1 MTLKSIFCPQVV
13 AAHWNLA
20 RDLIELMETRLTVD
34 WLRIRPPGL
43 AQFSCISPGMVT
55 LFVLETLVKQRST
68 EALVRL
74 LAKWDCLTCLE
85 TESGKEKRDT
95 ILLSV
100 LECLAET
107 NVTPE
112 TLEMMVRTS
121 EVMLSS
127 VQAESNLAVRRRQEA
142 ISNVTLILM
151 LNNNLPGPRLYRR
164 YREVR
169 SCGHELERPVV
180 RGLVTLLAHHRNNM
194 VREAAQVYN
203 SGVR

>member
-1 MTLKSIFCPQVV
+1 MQVV
-13 AAHWNLA
+13 AAQWNSA
-20 RDLIELMETRLTVD
+20 RDLIELLEVRLGVD
-34 WLRIRPPGL
+34 WLGIRPPGL
-43 AQFSCISPGMVT
+43 AQFSCIGRGMVT
-55 LFVLETLVKQRST
+55 LFVLETLVKQRHT

-74 LAKWDCLTCLE
+74 LTKWDFLACLD
-85 TESGKEKRDT
+85 TESGKEKRDI

-107 NVTPE
+107 SVTQE
-112 TLEMMVRTS
+112 ALEVMVRVS
-121 EVMLSS
+121 EVMLGS
-127 VQAESNLAVRRRQEA
+127 VQAESDLALRRRQEA
-142 ISNVTLILM
+142 MSNVTLILM

-169 SCGHELERPVV
+169 TCGHELERPVV

>member
-1 MTLKSIFCPQVV
+1 MQVV
-13 AAHWNLA
+13 AAQWNSA
-20 RDLIELMETRLTVD
+20 RDLIELLEVRLGVD
-34 WLRIRPPGL
+34 WLGIRLPGL
-43 AQFSCISPGMVT
+43 AQFSFIGRGIVT
-55 LFVLETLVKQRST
+55 LFVLETLVKQRHT

-74 LAKWDCLTCLE
+74 LTKWDFLACLD
-85 TESGKEKRDT
+85 TESGKEKRDI

-107 NVTPE
+107 SVTKE
-112 TLEMMVRTS
+112 TLEVMVRVS
-121 EVMLSS
+121 EVMLGS
-127 VQAESNLAVRRRQEA
+127 VQAESDLALRRRQEA
-142 ISNVTLILM
+142 MSNVTLILM

>member
-1 MTLKSIFCPQVV
+1 MSAQWK
-13 AAHWNLA
+13 LA

-43 AQFSCISPGMVT
+43 ALFSCISPGMVT
-55 LFVLETLVKQRST
+55 LFVLETLVKQRRT
-68 EALVRL
+68 DALVRL
-74 LAKWDCLTCLE
+74 LTKWDCLNCLE

-107 NVTPE
+107 NVTSE
-112 TLEMMVRTS
+112 TLETMVRAS

-142 ISNVTLILM
+142 MSNVTLILM
-151 LNNNLPGPRLYRR
+151 LNNNLPGPRLFRR

>member
-1 MTLKSIFCPQVV
+1 MQVV
-13 AAHWNLA
+13 AAQWNSA
-20 RDLIELMETRLTVD
+20 RDPIELLEARLGVD
-34 WLRIRPPGL
+34 WLGIRPPGL
-43 AQFSCISPGMVT
+43 AQFSCISRGMVT
-55 LFVLETLVKQRST
+55 LFVLETLVKQRHT

-74 LAKWDCLTCLE
+74 LTKWDFLACLD
-85 TESGKEKRDT
+85 TESGKEKRDI

-107 NVTPE
+107 SVTKE
-112 TLEMMVRTS
+112 TLEVMVRVS
-121 EVMLSS
+121 EVMLGS
-127 VQAESNLAVRRRQEA
+127 VQAESDLALRRRQEA
-142 ISNVTLILM
+142 MSNVTLILM

-180 RGLVTLLAHHRNNM
+180 RGLMTLLAHHRNNM

>member
-1 MTLKSIFCPQVV
+1 M
-13 AAHWNLA
+13 AAQWNSA
-20 RDLIELMETRLTVD
+20 RDLIEVLEVRLGVD
-34 WLRIRPPGL
+34 WLGIRPPGL
-43 AQFSCISPGMVT
+43 AQFSCISRGMVT
-55 LFVLETLVKQRST
+55 LFVLETLVKQRHT
-68 EALVRL
+68 DALVRL
-74 LAKWDCLTCLE
+74 LTKWDFLACLE
-85 TESGKEKRDT
+85 TESGKEKRDI

-107 NVTPE
+107 NVTQE
-112 TLEMMVRTS
+112 TLEVMVRAS
-121 EVMLSS
+121 EVMLGS
-127 VQAESNLAVRRRQEA
+127 VQAESDLALRRRQEA
-142 ISNVTLILM
+142 MSNVTLILM

>member
-1 MTLKSIFCPQVV
+1 MQVV
-13 AAHWNLA
+13 AAQWNFA
-20 RDLIELMETRLTVD
+20 RDLIELLEVRLGVD
-34 WLRIRPPGL
+34 WLGIRPPGL
-43 AQFSCISPGMVT
+43 AQFSFIGRGMVT
-55 LFVLETLVKQRST
+55 LFVLETLVKQRHT

-74 LAKWDCLTCLE
+74 LTKWDFLACLD
-85 TESGKEKRDT
+85 TESGKEKRDI

-107 NVTPE
+107 SVTKE
-112 TLEMMVRTS
+112 TLEVMVRVS
-121 EVMLSS
+121 EVMLGS
-127 VQAESNLAVRRRQEA
+127 VQAESDLALRRRQEA
-142 ISNVTLILM
+142 MSNVTLILM

-194 VREAAQVYN
+194 IREAAQVYN